1 MHSNNIILVYG
12 GAFNPPSASH
22 ITLAKQLLNYTGA
35 KKLMFVPVGNQYK
48 KKELIPAY
56 HRVNMLQIACEGN
69 NRLEVNTTDVDFK
82 RRLYTIETLEIIKK
96 QNRDKDIYF
105 IIGTDNLRDILNW
118 KHWQRLLTEY
128 KIIVMDRGKD
138 TIFEVFRDIPILKKY
153 KANLIQ
159 IPGLLVNNI
168 SSTLIRNNIRQDKT
182 IEHLTIK
189 KIIKY
194 IKENNLYK

>member
-56 HRVNMLQIACEGN
+56 HRINMLQIACECN

-96 QNRDKDIYF
+96 QNSDKDIYF

-128 KIIVMDRGKD
+128 KIIVMDRGED
-138 TIFEVFRDIPILKKY
+138 TIFKVFKDIPILKKY